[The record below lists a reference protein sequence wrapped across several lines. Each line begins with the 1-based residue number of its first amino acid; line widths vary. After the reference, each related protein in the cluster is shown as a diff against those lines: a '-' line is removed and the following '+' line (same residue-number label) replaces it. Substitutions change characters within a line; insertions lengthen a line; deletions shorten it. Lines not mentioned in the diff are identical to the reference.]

1 MSVDVI
7 LRLNKVSSKLTLLHP
22 SRLMLCQRHFKMNIF
37 FEFGVQIMKK
47 GPKLNLLLLCS
58 NNMFLKEMHN
68 HQGCEI
74 PLKNVCVCN
83 ICDLTISPRVC
94 TAAAD
99 CCKSFVD
106 WLINCRPEMGLQ
118 LELTGGVFLILVTA
132 RKKRINLLFMCTICS
147 GTQKVLLCVR
157 IYKNKLK

>member
-1 MSVDVI
+1 MLSSGWIRSALNWHYYIPPGWCSVSVI
-7 LRLNKVSSKLTLLHP
+7 SKWTF
-22 SRLMLCQRHFKMNIF
+22 S
-37 FEFGVQIMKK
+37 
-47 GPKLNLLLLCS
+47 LNLVCKSWKKALNETCFYS
-58 NNMFLKEMHN
+58 AVIIWFFKEMHN

>member
-58 NNMFLKEMHN
+58 NNMIFLKK
-68 HQGCEI
+68 CI
-74 PLKNVCVCN
+74 IIRDVKFP
-83 ICDLTISPRVC
+83 
-94 TAAAD
+94 
-99 CCKSFVD
+99 
-106 WLINCRPEMGLQ
+106 
-118 LELTGGVFLILVTA
+118 
-132 RKKRINLLFMCTICS
+132 
-147 GTQKVLLCVR
+147 
-157 IYKNKLK
+157 